1 MKTISK
7 IALISVVIILSCAS
21 CKSTSFYTY
30 TSRSEKINSVQ
41 LQATTTLVDI
51 DVDFQHRV
59 IAESGWCLNEKNA
72 KDEALYNATIQNK
85 IDIIVDPI
93 FKTEYNSRTKQVKVS
108 VVGFAGKYVNPRP
121 AIQDI
126 QQLKD
131 VDMENIE
138 KHVILN
144 NPSVL
149 PALKQSKENNVTI
162 NNYSEKK

>member
-59 IAESGWCLNEKNA
+59 TAESGWCLNEKNA
-72 KDEALYNATIQNK
+72 KDEALYNARPDLMLCN
-85 IDIIVDPI
+85 
-93 FKTEYNSRTKQVKVS
+93 RTVIGHTSAK
-108 VVGFAGKYVNPRP
+108 
-121 AIQDI
+121 D
-126 QQLKD
+126 QQLED
-131 VDMENIE
+131 HYFGAI
-138 KHVILN
+138 H
-144 NPSVL
+144 
-149 PALKQSKENNVTI
+149 SK
-162 NNYSEKK
+162 